1 MNQIDA
7 INATKIRVVYDSHG
21 LNIYVNEL
29 VVVTSSFAGL
39 LMHSEKVFNLLSPF
53 LKNDFIEV

>member
-7 INATKIRVVYDSHG
+7 FNATKIRVVYDSHG

-39 LMHSEKVFNLLSPF
+39 LMHSEKVFNF
-53 LKNDFIEV
+53 